1 MTAFPW
7 ARPGH
12 CRDCEWLRQ
21 TYDTALAGPL
31 KGDLESCPS
40 SFRLYR
46 TVPAGPDCAYFATL
60 LGQNLG
66 LNSRNSGLT
75 VCLVRAQTPSDSNK
89 KPESAGDP

>member
-21 TYDTALAGPL
+21 TYDTALAGLL

-46 TVPAGPDCAYFATL
+46 TLSA
-60 LGQNLG
+60 
-66 LNSRNSGLT
+66 GLT
-75 VCLVRAQTPSDSNK
+75 VHGLLPYLGRILASTREIP
-89 KPESAGDP
+89 G